1 MLFLSGHAENA
12 EMGESREFL
21 YPSVSVWSPLRNMSN
36 YCIFNLLSNDCVC
49 VLFHFGYISAPA
61 WAAGKGEKTADNP
74 QTWNF
79 QNYPE
84 TVLREQQKVQIL
96 IGSDLLCP
104 TVCISLCCQL
114 LIKDGAL
121 WQTAVAQHKTS
132 TWDLALCW
140 SHSNQTHLNWVC
152 PEVPRERWA
161 PCTAHGNEESGSPKI
176 CNWYPKARADN

>member
-21 YPSVSVWSPLRNMSN
+21 YPSVTVWSPSRKMSN

-49 VLFHFGYISAPA
+49 CFTLVASLLQPELLAR
-61 WAAGKGEKTADNP
+61 EKTTDNP

-84 TVLREQQKVQIL
+84 PVLREQQKVQIL
-96 IGSDLLCP
+96 IGSDLFCP
-104 TVCISLCCQL
+104 TVCISLLPAADKGWSSLASSSGTAQNQHMEPGSL
-114 LIKDGAL
+114 LIPPKPDPSQL
-121 WQTAVAQHKTS
+121 S
-132 TWDLALCW
+132 LPC
-140 SHSNQTHLNWVC
+140 
-152 PEVPRERWA
+152 EVPRERWA

-176 CNWYPKARADN
+176 CNWCPKARADN